1 MTRFRLLVAGIGET
15 NQRLSDLFSDCDLTF
30 VDTMSDARAALAQS
44 YDAVLV
50 AVGFDESRMFELL
63 RYLQSDS
70 ALSRTPVICY
80 RSGRRALAATVLG
93 RQAVELASRAL
104 GASDFVD
111 LISDPDVERGNLRFR
126 ETVRRAVESGR
137 AA

>member
-1 MTRFRLLVAGIGET
+1 
-15 NQRLSDLFSDCDLTF
+15 
-30 VDTMSDARAALAQS
+30 MSDVRAALAHS
-44 YDAVLV
+44 YDAILV

-80 RSGRRALAATVLG
+80 RSGRRALAATILG

-137 AA
+137 SA